1 MKSYARL
8 SALLLA
14 SVTLVGAAPAPLP
27 AVGVQQPGR
36 LPPGVTPLHYEIS
49 VEPDAQ
55 KLNFTG
61 SETVTIAVT
70 RPTTRIVLNAAELA
84 VGYAKLDDSTTPSKL
99 TLDAAAQ
106 TLTLD
111 FAKPVAAG
119 THRLAMSFSGKINES
134 AAGMFAVDYQDGNTP
149 KRMVVTQ
156 FEPADARRFA
166 PMWDEPGAKATFSL
180 TAVTPKGQSSFS
192 NMPIASQ
199 AKRAD
204 GKTVVTFAKSP
215 KMSSYLLFLGQGEIE
230 RKARMVGNTEIG
242 VITRKGALA
251 QADYALDAAARI
263 LPYYNDYF
271 GVPYPLPKM
280 DMIAAPGSSQFF
292 SAMENWGAILYF
304 DRAVLLDPKLST
316 ETQRQD
322 IFNVVA
328 HEMAHQWFGDLVTM
342 GWWDD
347 LWLNEGFASWM
358 AAKVTGDLNPDW
370 NVPAQDVAGARQAAF
385 GVDARASTHPIVQKI
400 GTVDEVSQAFDTI
413 TYQKGQ
419 AVIRMLEGAVGPDPF
434 RNGVRAYMAKHQYGN
449 TVTDDLWQSI
459 SASAGRPVKPFMDSF
474 TLQGG
479 VPLITGTEPVC
490 SGGKTR
496 IGLSQGRFGLDAA
509 SKTAQRWIV
518 PVEMTTGGAST
529 TTTVSGPARQSATAA
544 GCGPLVINP
553 RQQGYYRTLTAPKHF
568 ETLSRGFGQLALT
581 DQLGLMGDSV
591 ALANGGYAPLSRY
604 LTLLDRIPQNAS
616 PIVWDLAA
624 TQLGSLDGLLD
635 GDPVQAAFRT
645 RARGLLAPQFRRV
658 GFVARTGETPSDSI
672 LRETLIQV
680 LGGMGDPEVVAGAR
694 KLVAGGL
701 DDIPGAV
708 REPVTTV
715 YLSNA
720 TPAQWEA
727 MRKLAASSKDA
738 GVRRSLYSRLGN
750 VADPALAQRALDLAL
765 TNEATVPDRANL
777 IRGAAYAHPGM
788 TFDWAAAHKDQVN
801 ALVEAS
807 SRPRYIVGLAG
818 QASDPAVA
826 TRVEAYAQANL
837 PPASRQ
843 GAVTSVSQIR
853 YRAGL
858 KAAQRAPLAAWSQ
871 SAPAR

>member
-1 MKSYARL
+1 MTTAFRL

-14 SVTLVGAAPAPLP
+14 SAALIGAAPAPT
-27 AVGVQQPGR
+27 AQQPGR
-36 LPPGVTPLHYEIS
+36 LPAGVTPIHYDIM
-49 VEPDAQ
+49 VEPLADT
-55 KLNFTG
+55 LRFTG

-70 RPTTRIVLNAAELA
+70 QPTTRIVLNAADLA
-84 VGYAKLDDSTTPSKL
+84 VGYATLDGTVKPTKLA
-99 TLDAAAQ
+99 LDAAAQ

-111 FAKPVAAG
+111 FERPVTIG
-119 THRLAMSFSGKINES
+119 QHKLAMSFSGKINES
-134 AAGMFAVDYQDGNTP
+134 AAGMFAVDYQDGSAP

-166 PMWDEPGAKATFSL
+166 PMWDEPAAKATFSL

-192 NMPIASQ
+192 NMPIASET
-199 AKRAD
+199 KRAD
-204 GKTVVTFAKSP
+204 GKTVVAFRESP

-242 VITRKGALA
+242 VITRKGALG

-263 LPYYNDYF
+263 LPYFNDYF
-271 GVPYPLPKM
+271 GVPYPLPKL

-342 GWWDD
+342 QWWDD

-358 AAKVTGDLNPDW
+358 AAKVTGDLNPSW
-370 NVPAQDVAGARQAAF
+370 NVPAQDVAYARQSAF
-385 GVDARASTHPIVQKI
+385 AVDARSSTHPIVQKI

-419 AVIRMLEGAVGPDPF
+419 AVIRMLEGAVGADSF
-434 RNGVRAYMAKHQYGN
+434 RNGVRQYMARHQYGN
-449 TVTDDLWQSI
+449 TVTDDLWRAI

-479 VPLITGTEPVC
+479 VPLIRGTEPAC
-490 SGGKTR
+490 AAGGTR

-509 SKTAQRWIV
+509 SKTQQSWLV
-518 PVEMTTGGAST
+518 PVELTAGGAST
-529 TTTVSGPARQSATAA
+529 TKIVSGPARTAA
-544 GCGPLVINP
+544 SAPGCGLLVVNP
-553 RQQGYYRTLTAPKHF
+553 RQQGYYRTLPAPKHF
-568 ETLSRGFGQLALT
+568 EALSRGFATLALT
-581 DQLGLMGDSV
+581 DQLGLMGDSI
-591 ALANGGYAPLSRY
+591 ALANGGYAPLDRY
-604 LTLLDRIPQNAS
+604 LALVDRIPQNS
-616 PIVWDLAA
+616 DPIVWDLAA
-624 TQLGSLDGLLD
+624 SQLNGLDNLLEN
-635 GDPVQAAFRT
+635 DPAQAGFRT
-645 RARGLLAPQFRRV
+645 RARALLAPQFQRV
-658 GFVARTGETPSDSI
+658 GFTARRGEAPSDSI

-680 LGGMGDPEVVAGAR
+680 LGGMGDPQVVAGVR

-701 DDIPGAV
+701 DDVPGAV
-708 REPVTTV
+708 REPVTSV
-715 YLSNA
+715 YVENA
-720 TPAQWEA
+720 TAEQWEG
-727 MRKLAASSKDA
+727 MRRLAATSKDA
-738 GVRRSLYSRLGN
+738 GVRRSLYSRLGI
-750 VADPALAQRALDLAL
+750 VRDPALAQRALDLAL
-765 TNEATVPDRANL
+765 TTEATVPDRANI
-777 IRGAAYAHPGM
+777 IRGAASAHPAL

-807 SRPRYIVGLAG
+807 SRPRYIVGLAS

-826 TRVEAYAQANL
+826 TRVGAYAASNL

-843 GAVTSVSQIR
+843 GADTAMSQIR

-858 KAAQRAPLAAWSQ
+858 KAAQRAPLTAWARGAA
-871 SAPAR
+871 R